1 MVERLKRNDYT
12 NFGTNYYFWRT
23 YEQQEIDLIEE
34 NGGKLYGFEFKWSP
48 KNSTAP
54 KIWNET
60 YKYSEF
66 KEINRTNYLE
76 FVTLTSS

>member
-34 NGGKLYGFEFKWSP
+34 NGGKLYGFEFKGLQKIRP
-48 KNSTAP
+48 HLKYGMKPTKTQNS
-54 KIWNET
+54 K
-60 YKYSEF
+60 K
-66 KEINRTNYLE
+66 
-76 FVTLTSS
+76 